1 MDKLSSGELLKKIG
15 LWVISIVI
23 TFILLISLV
32 SALQYFKL
40 NENVV
45 FGVPVIM
52 VFYFWG
58 GYFLKK
64 HGWSKALGVI
74 LFLMAIIINLI
85 FLSSPYNT
93 VNEFKTTRIF
103 LLFPFLAGTFLVIQ
117 QGKFLKLLGVL
128 IIILAV
134 LGAFLGATFV
144 APSNSKVRNYGI
156 TK

>member
-1 MDKLSSGELLKKIG
+1 MNKLSSGELLKKIG
-15 LWVISIVI
+15 LWTISIVI
-23 TFILLISLV
+23 TFVLLISLA
-32 SALQYFKL
+32 STLQYFKL

-45 FGVPVIM
+45 FGVPMIM

-58 GYFLKK
+58 GYFLRK

-74 LFLMAIIINLI
+74 LFLIAIIINLI

-103 LLFPFLAGTFLVIQ
+103 LLFPFIAGIFLIMRK
-117 QGKFLKLLGVL
+117 GKFLRLMGML

-134 LGAFLGATFV
+134 LGAFLGAAYV
-144 APSNSKVRNYGI
+144 EPSNSKAQNYGI

>member
-1 MDKLSSGELLKKIG
+1 MHKLSGRVLLKKICS
-15 LWVISIVI
+15 WVISIVV
-23 TFILLISLV
+23 TFVLLIFFV

-58 GYFLKK
+58 GFFLRK

-93 VNEFKTTRIF
+93 VNEFKATRIF
-103 LLFPFLAGTFLVIQ
+103 LLFPFLAGIFLIMRQ
-117 QGKFLKLLGVL
+117 EKFLRLMGVL
-128 IIILAV
+128 IIILAF
-134 LGAFLGATFV
+134 LGAFLGAAYV
-144 APSNSKVRNYGI
+144 EPSNSKVQNYSI